1 MKHTRR
7 AVGSMA
13 VAALAGGAGCLGFV
27 RGDEAL
33 EFAATAADPS
43 DDALAETGY
52 ERRRTEEMDVVR
64 EFSAA
69 GQTREVEVANV
80 LSEYD
85 KGIDMGP
92 LGRARGAVFVAF
104 ATPQVEVLGRTFNP
118 VGDLENRELA
128 EEFQSQYEGVTV
140 GDELDVRTIRV
151 LGDSV
156 DLSKF
161 DAQAEFQGVGMDV
174 YFHLGTAEADDEGDF
189 VVVIGVHPQH
199 VGSEEENVVAL
210 AESLTQ

>member
-1 MKHTRR
+1 MNYTRR

-13 VAALAGGAGCLGFV
+13 AAAIAGSAGCLGFV
-27 RGDEAL
+27 RGDETL
-33 EFAATAADPS
+33 ELSATAAGPS

-52 ERRRTEEMDVVR
+52 EHQRTEELEVVR

-69 GQTREVEVANV
+69 GRTREVEVANI

-85 KGIDMGP
+85 KGIEMGP
-92 LGRARGAVFVAF
+92 LGRARGAVFVAL

-118 VGDLENRELA
+118 VGDMGNRELA

-140 GDELDVRTIRV
+140 GDELDVRTIEV

-161 DAQAEFQGVGMDV
+161 DAQAEFQGQGMDV
-174 YFHLGTAEADDEGDF
+174 YFHIGTAEADDENDF